1 VASIKFLVATLVS
14 VTRTKRLAFF
24 LDVLMGEREAEGEAE
39 AEQFNLFISPFRLA
53 SLRPLFSF
61 YNPRA

>member
-1 VASIKFLVATLVS
+1 
-14 VTRTKRLAFF
+14 
-24 LDVLMGEREAEGEAE
+24 MGEREAEGEAE